1 MIVTA
6 DLSFIKDLLI
16 CQVPNIK
23 FNVAKMLERLIPLV
37 DASVV
42 EHTIKPCL
50 LELNEDSDTDV
61 RFYAKQALASCDV
74 VTAA

>member
-1 MIVTA
+1 MR
-6 DLSFIKDLLI
+6 L
-16 CQVPNIK
+16 QVPNIK
-23 FNVAKMLERLIPLV
+23 FNVAKMLERLNPLV

-50 LELNEDSDTDV
+50 LELNEDADTDV
-61 RFYAKQALASCDV
+61 RFYAQQALASCDA